1 MYDWESHYLR
11 FEHARSVEPADDEFR
26 APDAVLEA
34 IARPSAE
41 NLAWLTGALGDEK
54 RKWFVA
60 ALLQGAVP
68 ELLCEP
74 MLDAGINEVNP
85 SLNRGFIEPCKE
97 TFGPRRVNEYLLDAV
112 AKGDDLRKAGA
123 VNALY

>member
-1 MYDWESHYLR
+1 M
-11 FEHARSVEPADDEFR
+11 
-26 APDAVLEA
+26 
-34 IARPSAE
+34 PSATAPLQLL
-41 NLAWLTGALGDEK
+41 LALRRTRHKVLFVMQL
-54 RKWFVA
+54 RFVA